1 MPGKEKL
8 TSRERVLKALNHQI
22 ADRVPIDLG
31 GFQTGIHKRA
41 YTELLNFLNIQPVRC
56 RSSARSRQEQDELSH
71 GLKDEITILDPVQQL
86 AKPCEEVLERFR
98 VDIRYI
104 CAHGPD
110 SFNGG
115 IEINTRNG
123 KLWHDLK
130 DEFGVVWSMPNQGEA
145 LNRIKP
151 DFVGQQLYM
160 DISHHPL
167 ANAAIKDL
175 DDYPF
180 PNGGDP
186 TRFTG
191 VGEKA
196 LQMRKETPYAISTG
210 IGGVVYETC
219 WYMRGLERWYMDM
232 VENPA
237 FCEALLDR
245 ILKFWLDYYNGF
257 MAEVGDI
264 IDVVMIGDDLAGQ
277 NGPLFSPDFYRK
289 IVKPRQK
296 KLVQHIKS
304 LTKAKIWYHTCGSC
318 VEYIPDL
325 IDNGID
331 ILNPVQIG
339 LVNMEPKKL
348 KEKFGKKLVFWGGA
362 IDAQHVLPFAKP
374 SEVREHVRRNIEIFK
389 PGGGYVFNN
398 VHNIQIGVPPENIV
412 ALFDAAYDFGFYD

>member
-1 MPGKEKL
+1 MSKKETM
-8 TSRERVLKALNHQI
+8 TSRQRVLKALNHQVP
-22 ADRVPIDLG
+22 DRVPIDLG

-41 YTELLNFLNIQPVRC
+41 YVELLDFLNIE
-56 RSSARSRQEQDELSH
+56 S
-71 GLKDEITILDPVQQL
+71 EITILDPVQQL

-110 SFNGG
+110 DFKGG
-115 IEINTRNG
+115 IEQNNRDG

-130 DEFGVVWSMPNQGEA
+130 DEFGVVWSMPDE
-145 LNRIKP
+145 
-151 DFVGQQLYM
+151 QQLYM
-160 DISHHPL
+160 DISHHLL
-167 ANAAIKDL
+167 ANATISDL
-175 DDYPF
+175 DDFPF

-186 TRFTG
+186 TRFSG
-191 VGEKA
+191 VREQA

-232 VENPA
+232 IENPA
-237 FCEALLDR
+237 FCEVLLDR
-245 ILKFWLDYYNGF
+245 MLKFWLDYYNGF

-277 NGPLFSPDFYRK
+277 NGPLFSPDFYRN

-318 VEYIPDL
+318 FEYIPDL

-362 IDAQHVLPFAKP
+362 IDAQHILPFAKP
-374 SEVREHVRRNIEIFK
+374 KEIREHIRWNIEIFK
-389 PGGGYVFNN
+389 PDGGYVFNN
-398 VHNIQIGVPPENIV
+398 VHNIQVGVPAENIV

>member
-1 MPGKEKL
+1 M
-8 TSRERVLKALNHQI
+8 TSRQRVLNALNHQI
-22 ADRVPIDLG
+22 PDRVPIDLG
-31 GFQTGIHKRA
+31 GFQTGIHKKA
-41 YTELLNFLNIQPVRC
+41 YIELINYLGIEDNV
-56 RSSARSRQEQDELSH
+56 
-71 GLKDEITILDPVQQL
+71 TILDPVQQL
-86 AKPCEEVLERFR
+86 AKPCEEILKRFK
-98 VDIRYI
+98 VDIRYL

-110 SFNGG
+110 SFKGG
-115 IEINTRNG
+115 IEQNTRNG

-130 DEFGVVWSMPNQGEA
+130 DEFGVVWSMSFDPAQARPEQSRGDG
-145 LNRIKP
+145 P
-151 DFVGQQLYM
+151 DEQQLYM

-167 ANAAIKDL
+167 ANATISDL

-180 PNGGDP
+180 PRGNDP

-191 VGEKA
+191 LREQA
-196 LQMRKETPYAISTG
+196 LQMRKETPFAISTG

-232 VENPA
+232 IENPA

-245 ILKFWLDYYNGF
+245 ILNFWLDYYNGF

-264 IDVVMIGDDLAGQ
+264 IDIVMIGDDLAGQ
-277 NGPLFSPDFYRK
+277 NGPLFSPNFYRK

-296 KLVQHIKS
+296 KLVRHIKS
-304 LTKAKIWYHTCGSC
+304 KTKAKIWYHTCGSC
-318 VEYIPDL
+318 WEYIPDL

-374 SEVREHVRRNIEIFK
+374 EEIREHVRRNLEIFK

-412 ALFDAAYDFGFYD
+412 ALFDAAYDFGFYN